1 MNHKHQK
8 TLDKIFQHPISHDL
22 KWNDVMKLLEAL
34 DTEIEL
40 KHSGSTLLKLNGIE
54 ATLPRHT
61 HTKISNQHELIEIR
75 HFLQQSGIRSA

>member
-8 TLDKIFQHPISHDL
+8 TLDKIFQHPISHDI

-34 DTEIEL
+34 DVEIEL
-40 KHSGSTLLKLNGIE
+40 KHSGATAISLNGVE

-61 HTKISNQHELIEIR
+61 HAKVSNQHELMEIR
-75 HFLQQSGIRSA
+75 HFLQQTGIKKS